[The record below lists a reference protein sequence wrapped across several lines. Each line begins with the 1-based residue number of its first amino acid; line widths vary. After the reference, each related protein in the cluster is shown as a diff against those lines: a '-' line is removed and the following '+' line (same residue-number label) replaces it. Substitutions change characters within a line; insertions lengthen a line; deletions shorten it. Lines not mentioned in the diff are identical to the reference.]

1 MTDRPGVTT
10 AIDIAAPPS
19 RVLTWLLHAP
29 AFPLWV
35 VGPGRVVQVDGEWP
49 SPDAGFT
56 HETGRG
62 PLHYRDRTILR
73 EFDVGAG
80 RVVLEAMVRPLGLAL
95 IQLHVTDSPGGSRLV
110 MHERPLGGPAARLP
124 TALYRPTLLIRNRI
138 AVQRLRR
145 LVENG
150 PVAQPSGE
158 LP

>member
-10 AIDIAAPPS
+10 ALDIAASPA
-19 RVLTWLLHAP
+19 RLLTWLLHAP

-35 VGPGRVVQVDGEWP
+35 VGPGRVVQVDDEWP

-62 PLHYRDRTILR
+62 PLHFRDRTVLL
-73 EFDVGAG
+73 ELDMEAG

-95 IQLHVTDSPGGSRLV
+95 IQLHVTESPGGSRLV
-110 MHERPLGGPAARLP
+110 MHERPLGGPAARIP
-124 TALYRPTLLIRNRI
+124 TVVYRPSLLLRNRI
-138 AVQRLRR
+138 AMRRLRR